1 MITRITKK
9 PLRGAA
15 IEAELCRLGDEQ
27 ESCKQVTLK
36 LSGLPHGTTK
46 ERVEMYFEDQGDN
59 VKVLSVKFQGPGS
72 AKTVLFGLTVEGMT
86 ALKNCLLLTL
96 SMTFSPPTIEV
107 KRLQQKKHKIMRQII
122 SVEVVEI
129 TTVMELSQS
138 DDVDFTLPTTIT
150 VSGFPDSVDE
160 ELLKI
165 FFESSKSGGREGAV
179 EHCSI
184 VAQGIAHVKFHSPDS
199 KICNLC
205 NSIHCGIH
213 ILSTSSMQLQL
224 RLSPSLG
231 VTLSVAPPYV
241 SDTMTRVSLWRD
253 TRVTGSKSTSFPQE
267 LGRII
272 SNSILMVYCRWNTLK
287 ISPVRCQAS
296 LR

>member
-1 MITRITKK
+1 MILSL
-9 PLRGAA
+9 P
-15 IEAELCRLGDEQ
+15 
-27 ESCKQVTLK
+27 TL
-36 LSGLPHGTTK
+36 
-46 ERVEMYFEDQGDN
+46 
-59 VKVLSVKFQGPGS
+59 
-72 AKTVLFGLTVEGMT
+72 
-86 ALKNCLLLTL
+86 
-96 SMTFSPPTIEV
+96 EV
-107 KRLQQKKHKIMRQII
+107 QTLQQKKHKIKGQNIA
-122 SVEVVEI
+122 VEVVEI
-129 TTVMELSQS
+129 TTVMALGQS
-138 DDVDFTLPTTIT
+138 DSNDSPTLSTTIT

-160 ELLKI
+160 ELLNI

-253 TRVTGSKSTSFPQE
+253 TRVTGFGSTSFPQK

-272 SNSILMVYCRWNTLK
+272 SNSILRVYCRWNTLR

-296 LR
+296 LQ